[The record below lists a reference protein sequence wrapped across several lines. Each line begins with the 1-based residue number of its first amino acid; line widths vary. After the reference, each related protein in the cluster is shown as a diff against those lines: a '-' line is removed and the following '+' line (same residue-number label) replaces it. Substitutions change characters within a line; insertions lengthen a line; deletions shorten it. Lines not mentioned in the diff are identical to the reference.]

1 MYKVYYA
8 PTQNATKKNGKM
20 EDKKVRLNKALAD
33 AGICSRRKADELI
46 FAGLVTVNGQKAD
59 TPALRIDTKNDIV
72 LCQGRKVFS
81 QHGKKRA
88 SLCCISP

>member
-72 LCQGRKVFS
+72 LCQGRKVFFS
-81 QHGKKRA
+81 ARKKTCV
-88 SLCCISP
+88 LMLHKP